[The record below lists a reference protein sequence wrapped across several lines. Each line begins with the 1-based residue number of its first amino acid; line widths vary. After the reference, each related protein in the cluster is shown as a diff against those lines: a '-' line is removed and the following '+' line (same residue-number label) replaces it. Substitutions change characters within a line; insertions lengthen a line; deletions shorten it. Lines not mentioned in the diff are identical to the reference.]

1 MDLLAGSLLRVQVQR
16 PAKKA
21 EAVESDA
28 ESHGTSWLQRL
39 LPDQQQRS
47 NR

>member
-1 MDLLAGSLLRVQVQR
+1 MDLLAGSLLRVKVPR
-16 PAKKA
+16 PAQKA